1 MLMRALDRYVLKEW
15 LRIFLITSFGF
26 PVMIV
31 IIDLTEKLDTYLQ
44 RQIPARDIGISYVY
58 GVPETMFQVL
68 PAAVLF
74 ATVFTVSSF
83 TRYSEITAAKAS
95 GISFHRFILPLT
107 LGAVFAMCIGF
118 SLNVIIPPLNQKKL
132 NLLQEQKFKDTG
144 ERYNFAFATGEGRTY
159 KVGALHASRNMI
171 ENVEVERLGTGPAL
185 PTTYSIAEQAF
196 YRRDAYWMMV
206 RGHLHIVPNATVDIV
221 FSYDSLLDRSFVER
235 PLELNAATKAPAD
248 MGWRELGRYIRALQ
262 RSGSD
267 VNPLKVERMLKLRH
281 PGHLRDHS
289 ALCGPARHQYA
300 AWWRRMGH
308 RRQSADDCRLS
319 RSRESD
325 ARLRRQGH
333 HLARPRSMGPQPD
346 LRGRGCRAAVP
357 GAHMSGGS
365 HAPAP
370 TKVADVAVDIFPVR
384 ALRKLGRVGMETL
397 AHTGRFAQFLGDI
410 GRGFK
415 EGRTW
420 APELVKQMRGIGVD
434 SLPLVVIVA
443 SFLGAVSAFQ
453 TRYQLF
459 PGVQLSVIGL
469 IVRQSIVLELGPLL
483 TGAGAGRP
491 RRRQDDRRDRHDA
504 RHGADRCAGDAGLR
518 SGGVPRGAA
527 AASPR

>member
-1 MLMRALDRYVLKEW
+1 MMRALDRYVLKEW

-26 PVMIV
+26 PIMIV

-44 RQIPARDIGISYVY
+44 RQIPARDIGVSYIY

-107 LGAVFAMCIGF
+107 IGAVFAMCIGF

-206 RGHLHIVPNATVDIV
+206 RGHLHVVPNATVDIV

-267 VNPLKVERMLKLRH
+267 VNPLKVERMLKLAIPVTCVIILLFAAPLATSTQR
-281 PGHLRDHS
+281 G
-289 ALCGPARHQYA
+289 GA
-300 AWWRRMGH
+300 AW
-308 RRQSADDCRLS
+308 
-319 RSRESD
+319 
-325 ARLRRQGH
+325 
-333 HLARPRSMGPQPD
+333 
-346 LRGRGCRAAVP
+346 
-357 GAHMSGGS
+357 
-365 HAPAP
+365 
-370 TKVADVAVDIFPVR
+370 
-384 ALRKLGRVGMETL
+384 
-397 AHTGRFAQFLGDI
+397 
-410 GRGFK
+410 
-415 EGRTW
+415 
-420 APELVKQMRGIGVD
+420 GIGV
-434 SLPLVVIVA
+434 SLLTTVVFLVLVNLMRGFGGKGIISPDLAAWVP
-443 SFLGAVSAFQ
+443 SLIFGVVGAVL
-453 TRYQLF
+453 LF
-459 PGVQLSVIGL
+459 R
-469 IVRQSIVLELGPLL
+469 VR
-483 TGAGAGRP
+483 T
-491 RRRQDDRRDRHDA
+491 
-504 RHGADRCAGDAGLR
+504 
-518 SGGVPRGAA
+518 
-527 AASPR
+527 